1 MGNIAN
7 SFGFSEEQL
16 KALQREVNNRILN
29 SNFEEDEANSI
40 PIDDYDEHVHVP
52 AAQGTSTRNAANHL
66 TPEQIRQNTD
76 VRVASLDMA
85 QDIIVQKLSRL
96 EDRIVYLEGKVQEK
110 R

>member
-40 PIDDYDEHVHVP
+40 PIDDYNEHVHVP

-66 TPEQIRQNTD
+66 TPEQIKQNTD
-76 VRVASLDMA
+76 ARVASLDMA
-85 QDIIVQKLSRL
+85 QDIIVQKINKL
-96 EDRIVYLEGKVQEK
+96 EDRIIYLESRTEK